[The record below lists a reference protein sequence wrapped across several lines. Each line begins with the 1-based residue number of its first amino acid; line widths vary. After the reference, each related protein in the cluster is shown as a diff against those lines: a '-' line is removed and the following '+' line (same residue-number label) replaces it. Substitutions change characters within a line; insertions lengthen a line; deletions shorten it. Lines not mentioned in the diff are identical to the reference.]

1 MMLAALASFLGHWA
15 VIGASCATGFAVSED
30 RITFYMPMGFEDKEL
45 PPEVFAAET
54 TQDRSSFS
62 IVYTGR
68 DGKTRTMRFTV
79 SGERLIDSYGYWYR
93 RCKAD
98 GAAVS

>member
-1 MMLAALASFLGHWA
+1 MMLAALTSFLGHWA
-15 VIGASCATGFAVSED
+15 VIGASCATGFAVSGD
-30 RITFYMPMGFEDKEL
+30 RITLYMPMGFEDKEL

-54 TQDRSSFS
+54 MQDSSSFS
-62 IVYTGR
+62 IIYMGR
-68 DGKTRTMRFTV
+68 DGKARTMRFAV
-79 SGERLIDSYGYWYR
+79 SGEWLIDSYGYWYR